1 MRASVSRVNIDSK
14 GLCDRSDLLVTFF
27 SMRAIT
33 DGIEEMGIWSAAIR
47 QRAAFDDGIAMMT

>member
-1 MRASVSRVNIDSK
+1 MDSK
-14 GLCDRSDLLVTFF
+14 GLRNRSDLLAPAI

-33 DGIEEMGIWSAAIR
+33 NANEKIGVWSAAIR